1 MILPVGKNPDVS
13 LAYIYIFFSTIIME
27 ADMRLSYSESVCQSY
42 EKQIKISGNGGTV
55 SQDTKNNGCAVGDPR
70 LVPLAL

>member
-1 MILPVGKNPDVS
+1 
-13 LAYIYIFFSTIIME
+13 
-27 ADMRLSYSESVCQSY
+27 MRLSYSESVCQSY

-70 LVPLAL
+70 LVPLACKGGVYREGVVICHNRLTEWV